1 MAGDLLRIGPRRRPP
16 RDLLFLAPL
25 LLFVAAFALVPV
37 ALYFGATLAASGG
50 LAGLHAAASDPLDQR
65 AVANSLGQG
74 ALSAAL
80 ALLLGYP
87 VGLALGRYAWPGR
100 STVRA
105 LLLIPFLLPTLVVVF
120 GVRDLFGAGGVA
132 VGIVPSLSVFGSGIP
147 AIVGTNLLF
156 NTPLVAL
163 FVAAGCEVAPSELE
177 DTVATLG
184 GTPFRAY
191 REAWGPPTWVGAG
204 AGALLTFLFSA
215 LSFAPPLLLCGPRCY
230 TVEAQIYYLAQSV
243 SPTAAGTL
251 AMLMVVLFLL
261 PTAAYLYLLA
271 RLRARPGQRSRRP
284 PPLPWRRPLGAIVA
298 AATALLLAAEA
309 ALVAAVA
316 YRSVRPYPNAPIGGA
331 WGTLFSSATADRL
344 GLSVGQLL
352 GNTFA
357 FAAGA
362 ALLAVLL
369 GLAAGHAVA
378 RRRRRATVTALVL
391 FVPLL
396 LSPVV
401 LAIALSEFWRPLLGG
416 NANVWALVVASQ
428 AVLALPFALQSLDL
442 PLAGVPRDAADA
454 ARTLGA
460 TGWQAYLDVDLPR
473 VRGGVATAG
482 LFALALGLGEF
493 TATNF
498 LVAVARPDTTLPV
511 ALYNLSSTRYV
522 PLQDALAGLLLLVS
536 LAAFVALALGGRRVE
551 F

>member
-1 MAGDLLRIGPRRRPP
+1 MRRPD
-16 RDLLFLAPL
+16 RELAFLAPL
-25 LLFVAAFALVPV
+25 LLFVLAFALLPV
-37 ALYFGATLAASGG
+37 AIYFGATFAATGG
-50 LAGLHAAASDPLDQR
+50 LAGLRAAALDPLDQR
-65 AVANSLGQG
+65 AISNSLFQG

-80 ALLLGYP
+80 AVLLGYP

-105 LLLIPFLLPTLVVVF
+105 LLLVPFLLPSLVVVF
-120 GVRDLFGAGGVA
+120 GVRDLFAAGGLA
-132 VGIVPSLSVFGSGIP
+132 VSVVPALTVFGSGIP

-156 NTPLVAL
+156 NAPLVAL
-163 FVAAGCEVAPSELE
+163 FVATGCEVAPSELE

-184 GTPFRAY
+184 GGPLRTY

-243 SPTAAGTL
+243 SSNEAGTL
-251 AMLMVVLFLL
+251 AMLMVGLFLL
-261 PTAAYLYLLA
+261 PTAAYLFLLA

-284 PPLPWRRPLGAIVA
+284 PPLPWRRPIGAAVA
-298 AATALLLAAEA
+298 AATALLLAAET
-309 ALVAAVA
+309 ALVVAVA
-316 YRSVRPYPNAPIGGA
+316 YRSVRPYPGAPLGGA
-331 WGTLFSSATADRL
+331 WGSLFTGATAERL
-344 GLSVGQLL
+344 GLPVGSVLL
-352 GNTFA
+352 NTFA
-357 FAAGA
+357 FAGGA
-362 ALLAVLL
+362 AALAVLL

-378 RRRRRATVTALVL
+378 RRRRRATATALVL

-416 NANVWALVVASQ
+416 DANVWALVVASQ
-428 AVLALPFALQSLDL
+428 AVLALPFALQSVDL
-442 PLAGVPRDAADA
+442 PLAGVPRDASDA
-454 ARTLGA
+454 ARSLGA

-473 VRGGVATAG
+473 VRGGLATAG

-511 ALYNLSSTRYV
+511 ALYNLSATRYV
-522 PLQDALAGLLLLVS
+522 ALQDALAGLLLLVS

-551 F
+551 L